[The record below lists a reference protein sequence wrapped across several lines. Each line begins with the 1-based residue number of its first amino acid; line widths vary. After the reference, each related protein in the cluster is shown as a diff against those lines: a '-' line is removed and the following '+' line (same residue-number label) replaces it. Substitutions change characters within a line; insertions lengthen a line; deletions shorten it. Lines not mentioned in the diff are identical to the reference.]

1 MELYLKFKKK
11 KKKKKVKKGPKK
23 SLSSQTTGIRFLE
36 TDTSITLFIAD
47 IILNIKV
54 LHLSQA
60 MSVMFVSSGIKV
72 SLIPGG
78 IRGLKGSPVLSV
90 LLTSVVTHYSH

>member
-1 MELYLKFKKK
+1 MNDWFELTSSKDIGME
-11 KKKKKVKKGPKK
+11 VKEKIV
-23 SLSSQTTGIRFLE
+23 SSQTPATRFLE
-36 TDTSITLFIAD
+36 TDTSIILFIAD
-47 IILNIKV
+47 IILNIKL

-60 MSVMFVSSGIKV
+60 MSVMFVSSGITV
-72 SLIPGG
+72 SLIPAG